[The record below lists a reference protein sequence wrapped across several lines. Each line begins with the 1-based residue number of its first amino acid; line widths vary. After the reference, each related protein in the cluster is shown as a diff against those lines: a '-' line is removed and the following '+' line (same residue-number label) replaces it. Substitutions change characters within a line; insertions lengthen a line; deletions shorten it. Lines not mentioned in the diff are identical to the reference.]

1 MKTFQFKTNIKCG
14 GCVATVTPFMNE
26 LKGIGH
32 WEVDTNSQ
40 DKTLRVESI
49 GISKEEIIETVKKAG
64 YKIEE

>member
-26 LKGIGH
+26 LKGISH
-32 WEVDTNSQ
+32 WEVDTNSSE
-40 DKTLRVESI
+40 KTLTVEAT

-64 YKIEE
+64 YKIE